1 MKRFTETQ
9 KWDDPWFRK
18 LKPEAKLL
26 WQWILDHCDNA
37 GVIEPDLELAS
48 FQVGYPYPLDT
59 LSELGDRIAK
69 LPSGKWH
76 VRKFVAF
83 QYGTLSEECK
93 PHKQVIQL
101 MAKHGI
107 EGYAKGI
114 HTLKDKDKD
123 QEQDQEPP
131 NPRPKARGKIEEVRE
146 YFATLGLPE
155 SDADYTFY
163 KWEGNGWMNGK
174 NPIKDWKATAR
185 QWKTGKFLP
194 SQKNLAP
201 TSTRSLFEPTPSRA
215 FD

>member
-9 KWDDPWFRK
+9 KWEDPWFRK

-37 GVIEPDLELAS
+37 GVIEPDLELAA

-59 LSELGDRIAK
+59 LSELGERIAK
-69 LPSGKWH
+69 LPNGKWH

-93 PHKQVIQL
+93 PHKQVLQL

-114 HTLKDKDKD
+114 HTLKEKDKD
-123 QEQDQEPP
+123 QEQEKDSPP
-131 NPRPKARGKIEEVRE
+131 SRPKSRGTIEQFRE
-146 YFATLGLPE
+146 FFASIGLPE
-155 SDADYTFY
+155 SDADYTFH

-174 NPIKDWKATAR
+174 NPIKDWKATVR
-185 QWKTGKFLP
+185 QWKAGRFLP
-194 SQKNLAP
+194 SQKTLTP
-201 TSTRSLFEPTPSRA
+201 TSSRPIYESAPARLF
-215 FD
+215 D